1 MPNGPPNSEE
11 DFEFLHDTGASVM
24 TIFRDDLELLV
35 NRAGNRRA
43 RYIRSDSYN
52 TSGGPVVLASCEIE
66 VALRDQNDNELT
78 RWMAI
83 EVAVVGR
90 RRRIGEDR
98 LSGPWLHFSVFTA
111 TAPDND
117 RTLRIARIKSDL
129 TTSDFP
135 TVQLEN
141 TSVPNFVHANTAGV
155 PNPPPANWTHAMF
168 SGVMANATAFGGGAF
183 GGGAGP

>member
-1 MPNGPPNSEE
+1 MPNGPPNSQE
-11 DFEFLHDTGASVM
+11 DFQFMHDTGASVM

-43 RYIRSDSYN
+43 RYIRSDAYN
-52 TSGGPVVLASCEIE
+52 TSGGPVVLSSCEID
-66 VALRDQNDNELT
+66 VALRRQNGDKLT
-78 RWMAI
+78 RWMTI

-90 RRRIGEDR
+90 RRRNGENR

-111 TAPDND
+111 TAPDNN

-129 TTSDFP
+129 TTSNFP
-135 TVQLEN
+135 SVLLED
-141 TSVPNFVHANTAGV
+141 TSVPNFVHATTAGV

-168 SGVMANATAFGGGAF
+168 SGIMANATAVGGGS
-183 GGGAGP
+183 GL